1 MIDKVSSVL
10 QSSINVNLQIF
21 FLNYQSKILKNLLN
35 LLTYRNKTTYL
46 FTHIW
51 ILLRNYFY
59 V

>member
-10 QSSINVNLQIF
+10 QSSINVDLQIF
-21 FLNYQSKILKNLLN
+21 FLNYQSEILKNLL
-35 LLTYRNKTTYL
+35 TSRNKTTYL